1 MDIKDLVTVYT
12 VANPAEAEIIKNYL
26 QSEGIHC
33 FLEGVNQAAYPGL
46 ISFEI
51 TLQVAAADAD
61 RARKLVAARE
71 ARRTG

>member
-12 VANPAEAEIIKNYL
+12 VSKPTEAQIVKNYL

-33 FLEGVNQAAYPGL
+33 FVEGGNQAAAAGL
-46 ISFEI
+46 IGLEI

-61 RARKLVAARE
+61 RARKLIAAHE
-71 ARRTG
+71 ARHKA